1 LLALE
6 KDKRKWDIRA
16 MDQTELLKNLHGRT
30 REAVAHYWQ
39 TRTGQRKKQEE
50 TGKADQGLRSAVT
63 GGAQMDG
70 FIDLFTELITKAGI
84 PLAYIFRKKAVEL
97 PGFFR
102 PTKEWDLLVVR
113 DKTLVAAIEAKSQ
126 VGPSFG
132 NNFNN
137 RTEEAMGSAL
147 DLWTAF
153 RERAYLNSPQPFL
166 GYFFMLED
174 CEASNRPVSVQQPH
188 FKVFPEFIGASYMR
202 RYELFCRKL
211 VLERHYTASAFIAS
225 SIADGMAGDY
235 DTPSNDLSVE
245 RFVRT
250 LIAHVSASV

>member
-1 LLALE
+1 MNNSEIA
-6 KDKRKWDIRA
+6 KQI
-16 MDQTELLKNLHGRT
+16 TNRT
-30 REAVAHYWQ
+30 SNAVAHYWR
-39 TRTGQRKKQEE
+39 TRTAQRKKQEAG
-50 TGKADQGLRSAVT
+50 GKADQGLRSAVT

-70 FIDLFTELITKAGI
+70 FIDLFSELVIQAGI
-84 PLAYIFRKKAVEL
+84 PQECIFRKKAVEL

-113 DKTLVAAIEAKSQ
+113 EKTLIAALEAKSQ

-137 RTEEAMGSAL
+137 RTEEAIGSAL

-153 RERAYLNSPQPFL
+153 REKAYLNSPQPFL

-174 CEASNRPVSVQQPH
+174 CTASNRPVGVQEPH
-188 FKVFPEFIGASYMR
+188 FKVFPEFVDASYMR

-211 VLERHYTASAFIAS
+211 ILERHYTAAAFITS
-225 SIADGMAGDY
+225 SSLDGSDGAYKTPAD
-235 DTPSNDLSVE
+235 DLSME
-245 RFVRT
+245 RFAKV
-250 LIAHVSASV
+250 LIAHVASFA

>member
-1 LLALE
+1 MFLKLYRITRKTQ
-6 KDKRKWDIRA
+6 KDK
-16 MDQTELLKNLHGRT
+16 Q
-30 REAVAHYWQ
+30 
-39 TRTGQRKKQEE
+39 KKR
-50 TGKADQGLRSAVT
+50 GVSDAGLRSAVT

-70 FIDLFTELITKAGI
+70 FINLFRTLIVDTGI
-84 PLAYIFRKKAVEL
+84 DNQYIFEKKALEL

-102 PTKEWDLLVVR
+102 PTKEWDLLAIKKGQLIV
-113 DKTLVAAIEAKSQ
+113 AIEAKSQ

-153 RERAYLNSPQPFL
+153 REGAFNGGVQPFL

-174 CEASNRPVSVQQPH
+174 CHASNQPVKVREPH
-188 FKVFPEFIGASYMR
+188 FKVFPEFIGASYMK

-211 VLERHYTASAFIAS
+211 ILERHYTSASFITSESDNGIEGVYKEPAK
-225 SIADGMAGDY
+225 
-235 DTPSNDLSVE
+235 DLSFKIFARSLVS
-245 RFVRT
+245 
-250 LIAHVSASV
+250 HVGAFA

>member
-1 LLALE
+1 MHKILDDI
-6 KDKRKWDIRA
+6 DKHVA
-16 MDQTELLKNLHGRT
+16 Q
-30 REAVAHYWQ
+30 AVSHYWL
-39 TRTGQRKKQEE
+39 TRKAQKKKQKKR
-50 TGKADQGLRSAVT
+50 GVADAGSRSAVT

-70 FIDLFTELITKAGI
+70 FINLFKDLIVYSGI
-84 PLAYIFRKKAVEL
+84 DKQYIHEKKALEL

-102 PTKEWDLLVVR
+102 PTKEWDLLVIKNGQLIV
-113 DKTLVAAIEAKSQ
+113 AIEAKSQ

-153 RERAYLNSPQPFL
+153 REGAFNGGVQPFL

-174 CEASNRPVSVQQPH
+174 CQASNRPVKVREPH
-188 FKVFPEFIGASYMR
+188 FRVFPEFVGASYMK

-211 VLERHYTASAFIAS
+211 ILERHYTSVSFLTSENDNGIKGVYNEP
-225 SIADGMAGDY
+225 AD
-235 DTPSNDLSVE
+235 DLSFKIFAKSLVSHAGA
-245 RFVRT
+245 FV
-250 LIAHVSASV
+250 

>member
-1 LLALE
+1 
-6 KDKRKWDIRA
+6 
-16 MDQTELLKNLHGRT
+16 MDQSTVLENLHGRT
-30 REAVAHYWQ
+30 KDAVAHYWR
-39 TRTGQRKKQEE
+39 TRTAQRRKQEE

-63 GGAQMDG
+63 GGAHMDS
-70 FIDLFTELITKAGI
+70 FIDLFTELITQAGI
-84 PLAYIFRKKAVEL
+84 PLVNRFRKKAVEL

-113 DKTLVAAIEAKSQ
+113 DRTLIAAIEAKSQ

-153 RERAYLNSPQPFL
+153 REGAYLDSPQPFL

-174 CEASNRPVSVQQPH
+174 CEASNRPVSVKEPH
-188 FKVFPEFIGASYMR
+188 FKVFPEFVGASYMR

-211 VLERHYTASAFIAS
+211 VLERHYTASAFITS
-225 SIADGMAGDY
+225 SIRDGIDGTY

-245 RFVRT
+245 RFART
-250 LIAHVSASV
+250 LIGHVTASV

>member
-1 LLALE
+1 M
-6 KDKRKWDIRA
+6 KT
-16 MDQTELLKNLHGRT
+16 QVKNL
-30 REAVAHYWQ
+30 EYKVSKAVAHYWL
-39 TRTGQRKKQEE
+39 TRKAQKDKQKKS
-50 TGKADQGLRSAVT
+50 GVSDAGLRSAVT

-70 FIDLFTELITKAGI
+70 FIKLFRNLIVEGG
-84 PLAYIFRKKAVEL
+84 LDSQYIYEKKALEL

-102 PTKEWDLLVVR
+102 PTKEWDLLVIKNGQLIV
-113 DKTLVAAIEAKSQ
+113 AIEAKSQ

-153 RERAYLNSPQPFL
+153 REGAFNGGVQPFL

-174 CEASNRPVSVQQPH
+174 CQASNRPVKVREPH
-188 FKVFPEFIGASYMR
+188 FKVFHEFIGASYMK

-211 VLERHYTASAFIAS
+211 ILERHYTSSSFITSAN
-225 SIADGMAGDY
+225 
-235 DTPSNDLSVE
+235 DTGIKGVYHEPANDLSFE
-245 RFVRT
+245 RFARALVS
-250 LIAHVSASV
+250 HVGAFV